1 MKETSGR
8 ISLPVFKAISGALL
22 GLSILTAAVRTVI
35 RVRLYRRLHP
45 DDFMLLFACVTLIAA
60 NVVVYLM
67 LSDLYWSEELLLN
80 PGPTILAMARTP
92 EEISGRIQ
100 STRKTMLSFMALSW
114 TAIYAIKLC
123 FLLFF
128 HQMIDWLKRL
138 GLIWKI
144 TLGITVLSYC
154 ICLSSLF
161 MTCTHYDIE
170 VVECAGA
177 AGFVKTF
184 TFAALTNS
192 VDVMTDLLI
201 IMVPVLLLWKA
212 KIEVRQKTLLG
223 CFLCLSICMIIVALV
238 RISGLRTHKV
248 FMDIQWL
255 VFWNEVEASV
265 ATIMVSVTAFRQ
277 LLGIKALKAREKK
290 NRSWY
295 SYRRRLLYGKCK
307 QNSDNG
313 WDAGQLPSIPGAR
326 LTGLRTLI
334 HGGQDLK
341 SMTLMTG
348 EDHST
353 NVGHNE
359 LGGENQ
365 KIQITQEISIESEA
379 V

>member
-1 MKETSGR
+1 
-8 ISLPVFKAISGALL
+8 
-22 GLSILTAAVRTVI
+22 
-35 RVRLYRRLHP
+35 
-45 DDFMLLFACVTLIAA
+45 
-60 NVVVYLM
+60 
-67 LSDLYWSEELLLN
+67 
-80 PGPTILAMARTP
+80 
-92 EEISGRIQ
+92 
-100 STRKTMLSFMALSW
+100 
-114 TAIYAIKLC
+114 
-123 FLLFF
+123 
-128 HQMIDWLKRL
+128 
-138 GLIWKI
+138 
-144 TLGITVLSYC
+144 
-154 ICLSSLF
+154 
-161 MTCTHYDIE
+161 
-170 VVECAGA
+170 
-177 AGFVKTF
+177 
-184 TFAALTNS
+184 
-192 VDVMTDLLI
+192 
-201 IMVPVLLLWKA
+201 MVPVLLLWKA

-379 V
+379 VRYSQQPINCA